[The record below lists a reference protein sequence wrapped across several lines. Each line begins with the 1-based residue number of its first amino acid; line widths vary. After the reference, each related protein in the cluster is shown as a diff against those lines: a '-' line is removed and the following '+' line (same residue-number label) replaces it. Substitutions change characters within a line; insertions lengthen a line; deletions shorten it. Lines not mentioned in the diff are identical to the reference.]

1 MFNLNSK
8 QGNVDKSKGN
18 TISHQSYQQ
27 RLKSLLMP
35 RTDEDVKEYRLE
47 SNLSLNCFNIAM
59 LGHTISQGNIHSN
72 INYNTVVN
80 RKP

>member
-1 MFNLNSK
+1 MLNLTSK

-47 SNLSLNCFNIAM
+47 SNLSLNCFNTAM

-72 INYNTVVN
+72 INYNIVVN